1 MIPGHHLKSRKLLCL
16 LILLWV
22 FGIGLGA
29 RKLLSY
35 VYTPGRL
42 AAPPAAWPGGPGIRP
57 PGHKPVILVFIH
69 PQCACSNA
77 TLHELAVI
85 MTRLRG
91 RTSAF
96 VLFYAPGSKDPS
108 WAHNDVWSQARAIPG
123 VEVQDDREGIEARR
137 FGAATSGQTLV
148 YGAGGELLFNG
159 GITAARGHAGD
170 NVGLDAVV
178 SVLESGAASRR
189 TTPVFGCSLLDEES
203 Q

>member
-1 MIPGHHLKSRKLLCL
+1 MILGHHLKSRKLLSL

-22 FGIGLGA
+22 FGIGLGG

-42 AAPPAAWPGGPGIRP
+42 AAPPAVWPAGPGIRP
-57 PGHKPVILVFIH
+57 AGRKPVILVFIH
-69 PQCACSNA
+69 PQCSCSNA
-77 TLHELAVI
+77 TLRELALI
-85 MTRLRG
+85 MARLRG

-108 WAHNDVWSQARAIPG
+108 WAHNGAWSQARAIPG
-123 VEVQDDREGIEARR
+123 VEVLDDREGIEARR

-148 YGAGGELLFNG
+148 YGAGAELLFNG

-170 NVGLDAVV
+170 NAGRDAVV
-178 SVLESGAASRR
+178 SLIESGAASRR
-189 TTPVFGCSLLDEES
+189 TTPVFGCSLLGEED